1 MRIGKSGLI
10 LYNINEVERIK
21 SMNNIETYNQD
32 NILSFKKYETQN
44 LSYSIFKDI
53 DFHNYVQP
61 ISFFRSDFRGSK
73 FENISFYKNNFDRA
87 DFLDSIFIDC
97 EFEKVNFGCSQIKN
111 CYFENGTF
119 KNNSYRNTSIHSTTF
134 VNCNFPDES
143 FLVNMQHCKLI
154 NCTFNGCS
162 FEMSTTD
169 SDVFETCI
177 FENSNLATMHAE
189 NHTFINCKFN
199 NVYMDSSY
207 FFGYSISKCNL
218 QNIKF
223 LYRGEYVEFDTFNLK
238 ELAFMYD
245 KENRFN
251 DLINLLKY
259 SKKQT
264 GIPNV
269 IKGLINHC
277 SHHPYGR
284 MFNLSTA
291 INTLV
296 FSAMYEEIEFNV
308 LYETYNL
315 LENEKW
321 SDFSFSEKN
330 EVEAMIAKFKNA
342 LFLTSYSDEYLSSI
356 NQNHFS
362 SLTISFINDDYNYC
376 LNCAEK
382 ILGSYSQIKCWEL
395 IDKQHGSWILTFA
408 LPTILL
414 LYILPRIIKNFSD
427 VYFDIKTKK
436 ALSKKLLT
444 DLTKPNITSNHLE
457 KIQTQISSAQLLM
470 DSGKFMNENDLKDIQ
485 SIIAN
490 I

>member
-1 MRIGKSGLI
+1 ML
-10 LYNINEVERIK
+10 LYNVTERIK
-21 SMNNIETYNQD
+21 VMNIIETYNQD
-32 NILSFKKYETQN
+32 SFLPLKKFENQN
-44 LSYSIFKDI
+44 LSYSLFKDV
-53 DFHNYVQP
+53 DFHNYAHS
-61 ISFFRSDFRGSK
+61 ISFFRTDFRGSK
-73 FENISFYKNNFDRA
+73 FQKVSFYKNNFDRA
-87 DFLDSIFIDC
+87 DFLDSVFIDC
-97 EFEKVNFGCSQIKN
+97 AFEKVNFGCSQIKN

-169 SDVFETCI
+169 DDVFETCI

-189 NHTFINCKFN
+189 DHIFINCNFN

-218 QNIKF
+218 HNINF
-223 LYRGEYVEFDTFNLK
+223 LYRGEYVGFDTFNLK
-238 ELAFMYD
+238 ELAFLFH

-251 DLINLLKY
+251 DLINLHKY
-259 SKKQT
+259 SGNQIE
-264 GIPNV
+264 IPNI
-269 IKGLINHC
+269 IKGLINYC
-277 SHHPYGR
+277 TNHPYGR
-284 MFNLSTA
+284 MLKISTA

-296 FSAMYEEIEFNV
+296 FSSMYEEIEFNV
-308 LYETYNL
+308 LYETFNL

-321 SDFSFSEKN
+321 SVLSFSEKN
-330 EVEAMIAKFKNA
+330 EVRAMIAKFKNA
-342 LFLTSYSDEYLSSI
+342 LFLTTYSYEYLSSI
-356 NQNHFS
+356 DQNHFS
-362 SLTISFINDDYNYC
+362 SLTIGFINDDYNYC
-376 LNCAEK
+376 LECADR
-382 ILGSYSQIKCWEL
+382 ILSSYSHMKCWKL
-395 IDKQHGSWILTFA
+395 IAKQHGSWILTFA
-408 LPTILL
+408 LPTMLL
-414 LYILPRIIKNFSD
+414 LYMLPRIIKNFSD

-444 DLTKPNITSNHLE
+444 DLNKPNITSKHMEKLE
-457 KIQTQISSAQLLM
+457 SQISSAQLLM
-470 DSGKFMNENDLKDIQ
+470 TSGKCINKNDLKDIQ